1 MAHLIGVDV
10 GGTNTDL
17 VFVDTEAGELRVAKV
32 PSTPSNQADGLMH
45 GIDILDVPLKEID
58 LLIHGT
64 TVATNAVIERKGARC
79 GLITTKGFR
88 DVLELGRRDRRQVY
102 GLFGDFQPLIDRQDR
117 REVDERVSAQ
127 GEILTPLD
135 PEEVRAVAS
144 ALAEEGCEALVI
156 SFMHAYANTGNEAAA
171 GRAARE
177 VWPNDFVVTSS
188 EVLPVVREFERTS
201 TATVSGYVQPLISR
215 YLTSLGDRLN
225 EGGYVREFLVVQLN
239 GGVMT
244 ASVAARLASN
254 TILSGPAA
262 GVTAGAAIAVDM
274 DIGDVVCCD
283 MGGTSFDACIIR
295 GGQPVI
301 ANEKYLDFRIP
312 LSLPMLDVDAIG
324 AGGGSIARID
334 SSGIIEVGPE
344 SAGADP
350 GPACVGHGGT
360 EPTVTDASLV
370 LGYLDPG
377 EAIGRD
383 EGVGMDVEL
392 ARAAIQEKIAGP
404 LNLAVEDAAEAI
416 LTVTGA
422 KMAGHVRRNLLGK
435 GLDPREFSVI
445 AFGGAGPVHVNR
457 ITREVGFRSAIIPA
471 YPGLTSAL
479 GCVLGRLRHD
489 YLRTVNVALDTLD
502 PAALGTIFDEEVRKG
517 RTLLKAEGVP
527 ADRIT
532 ATLGADMC
540 YAGQAYVIQVIFP
553 DDEALSTDSISE
565 AFEAAYHER
574 FANLLPHA
582 GIKIISTRVTVAS
595 TEDVP
600 SVADL
605 VSAPTDTS
613 PTARTTRA
621 YFGGGWVD
629 AAKYR
634 RGELPAEFRVDGPA
648 LLTQP
653 DSTTLIEPGF
663 SATVHPTGNLLIE
676 ANT

>member
-45 GIDILDVPLKEID
+45 GIDILGTSLEGVE

-88 DVLELGRRDRRQVY
+88 DVLEMGRRDRRQVY
-102 GLFGDFQPLIDRQDR
+102 GLHGDFEPLIDRVDR
-117 REVDERVSAQ
+117 REVEERVSAQ
-127 GEILTPLD
+127 GELLSPLD
-135 PEEVRAVAS
+135 PDEVKTVAKS
-144 ALAEEGCEALVI
+144 LAEDGCEALVI
-156 SFMHAYANTGNEAAA
+156 SFIHAYANTENEEAAA
-171 GRAARE
+171 KAARE

-215 YLTSLGDRLN
+215 YLSRLSERLN
-225 EGGYVREFLVVQLN
+225 AGGYDKDFLVVQLN

-244 ASVAARLASN
+244 SSVAARLASN

-262 GVTAGAAIAVDM
+262 GVTAGAAIATDM
-274 DIGDVVCCD
+274 EIANVVCCD

-295 GGQPVI
+295 DGQPVI
-301 ANEKYLDFRIP
+301 ANEKYLDFRIV

-334 SSGIIEVGPE
+334 SSGIIEVGPQ

-350 GPACVGHGGT
+350 GPACAGRGGKN
-360 EPTVTDASLV
+360 PTVTDASLV
-370 LGYLDPG
+370 LGYLDPL

-383 EGVGMDVEL
+383 EGVGMDVDL
-392 ARAAIQEKIAGP
+392 ARVAIQEVIAGP
-404 LNLAVEDAAEAI
+404 LGLTVEDAAEAI
-416 LTVTGA
+416 LTVTGS

-457 ITREVGFRSAIIPA
+457 ITREVGFKSAIVPA

-489 YLRTVNVALDTLD
+489 FLRTVNVPLNTLD
-502 PAALGTIFDEEVRKG
+502 PIALDKIFAEEVQKG
-517 RTLLKAEGVP
+517 RTLLETEGVP
-527 ADRIT
+527 KDEIE

-540 YAGQAYVIQVIFP
+540 YAGQAYVIQVTFP
-553 DDEALSTDSISE
+553 NDEALTKDSIKS
-565 AFEAAYHER
+565 AFDAAYHQR

-582 GIKIISTRVTVAS
+582 EVKIISTRVTVAS

-605 VSAPTDTS
+605 TS
-613 PTARTTRA
+613 TTATAEPRPMTTRT
-621 YFGGGWVD
+621 YFGGAWIE

-634 RGELPAEFRVDGPA
+634 RADLPTGYRIDGPA
-648 LLTQP
+648 LLTQA
-653 DSTTLIEPGF
+653 DSTTLIEPEF

-676 ANT
+676 AIS